1 MKEDFKK
8 ELENIAPN
16 LMKIKKQQP
25 AEKADLPANF
35 FHNMQLD
42 VLNQVK
48 SESAAFAE
56 KPKVVHKNW
65 FSFLQ
70 KPQISLAFGIG
81 LMLLVAG
88 VFLVKNTAVEPLQM
102 AELTEEEVLEYIAQ
116 NIEDFDAVSLTEI
129 SEEYIDFEI
138 DLDEEELDL
147 FLEESLDQID
157 EADFENLF

>member
-16 LMKIKKQQP
+16 LMKIKKQQLN
-25 AEKADLPANF
+25 EKADLPSNF

-42 VLNQVK
+42 VLNQLK
-48 SESAAFAE
+48 TESAAFAE
-56 KPKVVHKNW
+56 KPKVEQKNW
-65 FSFLQ
+65 FAFLQ
-70 KPQISLAFGIG
+70 KPQIALAFGIG

-88 VFLVKNTAVEPLQM
+88 VFLMKNTAVEPLQL

-129 SEEYIDFEI
+129 SDEDIDFEI
-138 DLDEEELDL
+138 DLNEEELDL